1 MILFLR
7 YRRMAWIFRSIS
19 WMRISVFWG
28 SLSLVAESPDFFQTR
43 DLSLQREVSHI
54 IDRGNGWL
62 LTQQR
67 ENGSWDGPDPLVA
80 TGMAMLALGVDP
92 EERHAGQ
99 KALPLRR
106 GIDYLL
112 TCLQPDGGMYLNAS
126 MAMNQTSISLLVL
139 ASLPHEKSEKAVPA
153 ARSFL
158 LQQLAVSPA
167 AQWSHQTLKS
177 PAKDAPLANQ
187 KPNLVLLGQ
196 QLRALQAC
204 YFSGQSHAFDVETSI
219 HFTKV
224 RDQLLRESASLNPM
238 DSAWKDLCHGLM
250 LQHMKGRDASHP
262 EVNALLTALNALSWV
277 QRRPEDSF
285 SAWLERVHWVVP
297 PLVWMGLEPRCV
309 SLPGDEPWRHY
320 LAFKLMNAQDPAG
333 SWGASGRPVDA
344 ASAIEDTSRAILV
357 LSGLYA
363 DL

>member
-1 MILFLR
+1 
-7 YRRMAWIFRSIS
+7 
-19 WMRISVFWG
+19 MRISVFWG
-28 SLSLVAESPDFFQTR
+28 SLGLVADSPEFFQTR

-67 ENGSWDGPDPLVA
+67 ENGSWDGPDSLVA

-139 ASLPHEKSEKAVPA
+139 ASLPHERSEKVVPA

-158 LQQLAVSPA
+158 LNQLAVRHA
-167 AQWSHQTLKS
+167 AEWSHQTLKS
-177 PAKDAPLANQ
+177 PVEDAPLANQ
-187 KPNLVLLGQ
+187 QLNLGLLGQ

-204 YFSGQSHAFDVETSI
+204 YFSSQSHAFDVETSI
-219 HFTKV
+219 HFAKA
-224 RDQLLRESASLNPM
+224 RDQLLRESASLSPM
-238 DSAWKDLCHGLM
+238 GSAWEDLCHGLI
-250 LQHMKGRDASHP
+250 LQHMKGRDVYP
-262 EVNALLTALNALSWV
+262 EVNALLTALNALPWI
-277 QRRPEDSF
+277 QRWPEDSF

-333 SWGASGRPVDA
+333 SWGASGRSVDSA
-344 ASAIEDTSRAILV
+344 AAIEDTSRAILV

>member
-1 MILFLR
+1 
-7 YRRMAWIFRSIS
+7 
-19 WMRISVFWG
+19 MRISFFWG
-28 SLSLVAESPDFFQTR
+28 SLCLVAESPDFFQTR

-54 IDRGNGWL
+54 IDRGNSWL

-99 KALPLRR
+99 KTLPLRR
-106 GIDYLL
+106 GSDFLL
-112 TCLQPDGGMYLNAS
+112 TFVQPDGGMYLNAS
-126 MAMNQTSISLLVL
+126 MAMNQTAISLLVL
-139 ASLPHEKSEKAVPA
+139 ASLPHERSEKVVPA

-158 LQQLAVSPA
+158 LQKLAVRHA
-167 AQWSHQTLKS
+167 AQWSHETLKS

-187 KPNLVLLGQ
+187 RTNLGLLGQ

-204 YFSGQSHAFDVETSI
+204 YFSGQSNAFDVETSI
-219 HFTKV
+219 HFAKV
-224 RDQLLRESASLNPM
+224 RDQLLRERASLNPM
-238 DSAWKDLCHGLM
+238 DSAWEDLCHGLM
-250 LQHMKGRDASHP
+250 LQQMKGRDVSHP
-262 EVNALLTALNALSWV
+262 EVNALLTALNALSWI

-285 SAWLERVHWVVP
+285 SAWLERIYWVVP

-320 LAFKLMNAQDPAG
+320 FAFKLMNAQDPAG
-333 SWGASGRPVDA
+333 SWGASGRSVDSA
-344 ASAIEDTSRAILV
+344 TAIEDTSRAILV
-357 LSGLYA
+357 LSGLYT

>member
-1 MILFLR
+1 
-7 YRRMAWIFRSIS
+7 
-19 WMRISVFWG
+19 
-28 SLSLVAESPDFFQTR
+28 
-43 DLSLQREVSHI
+43 
-54 IDRGNGWL
+54 
-62 LTQQR
+62 
-67 ENGSWDGPDPLVA
+67 
-80 TGMAMLALGVDP
+80 
-92 EERHAGQ
+92 
-99 KALPLRR
+99 
-106 GIDYLL
+106 
-112 TCLQPDGGMYLNAS
+112 MYLNAS

-224 RDQLLRESASLNPM
+224 RDQLLRESALLNPM
-238 DSAWKDLCHGLM
+238 DSAWENLCHGLM
-250 LQHMKGRDASHP
+250 LQHMKGRDVSHP
-262 EVNALLTALNALSWV
+262 EVNALLKALNALAWI
-277 QRRPEDSF
+277 QRRSEDSF
-285 SAWLERVHWVVP
+285 SAWLERVHWMVP

-333 SWGASGRPVDA
+333 SWGASGRPVDTA
-344 ASAIEDTSRAILV
+344 TAIEDTSRAILV